1 MNGIWSKQYSRNLD
15 RIKGLISYVPQN
27 YCLLEKLSLENALY
41 VFAALKGCPSYMIK
55 RTVEK
60 QMQLYDIARYKDTL
74 SINLSGGNKRKL
86 QTACA
91 MLGHPKICLLDESSK
106 GVDPDSRLK
115 MWKAI
120 KADSQSTALILTTH
134 SMEEAEMLGS
144 KIAIMVEGRLV
155 CFGSSQHLKDKYGQ
169 GYDVEMSMDYDRV
182 YELTS

>member
-1 MNGIWSKQYSRNLD
+1 M
-15 RIKGLISYVPQN
+15 ISYVPQN
-27 YCLLEKLSLENALY
+27 YCLIDKLSVYNALY
-41 VFAALKGCPSYMIK
+41 VFAALKGCTSDKIK
-55 RTVEK
+55 STIEK
-60 QMQLYDIARYKDTL
+60 QMQLYDIARYKNTL

-120 KADSQSTALILTTH
+120 KKDSHSTALILTTH

-155 CFGSSQHLKDKYGQ
+155 CYGSSEHLKQKYGQ
-169 GYDVEMSMDYDRV
+169 GYDVEMSVDYDRV
-182 YELTS
+182 NELST